1 MSLNKNTGI
10 LIDRA
15 INELRTGRPIVLEDK
30 GKFWLFYNIEHAK
43 KNILNQFKKIQQKET
58 YLLITKQKAKQLI
71 SNKIKSNIFFEI
83 DTNFNHS
90 KLQDLFINPANS
102 NDPLNLKKLSFKNAK
117 NLQNYA
123 LELSKNAKLIP
134 SLIFK
139 KIDPKFYNDIDNL
152 ILKTGLLKFNYSD
165 LANQNRHI
173 SDSIKLV
180 SSAKVPLPYVEDT
193 IFKIFKSYI
202 GSQQHMAIIINP
214 KKIKKTTNIR
224 IHSACFTGDIFHS
237 LKCDCGEQLNQ
248 SITYMSKN
256 NGGIILYLDQEGRG
270 IGLAN
275 KMRAYSLQ
283 SRGLDTI
290 DADHN
295 IGFLDDERDFS
306 VASKILSLLN
316 VKLVNII
323 TNNPLKM
330 SAIKKAGI
338 KINNQVNTKPTINK
352 YNKNYFKTRVKK
364 TSYRLK
370 IAVYSF

>member
-15 INELRTGRPIVLEDK
+15 INELRTGRPIVLEEK
-30 GKFWLFYNIEHAK
+30 GNYWIFYNIEHATK
-43 KNILNQFKKIQQKET
+43 IIINKFKSIQDKET
-58 YLLITKQKAKQLI
+58 YLLITKQKAKQLLPI
-71 SNKIKSNIFFEI
+71 KSNSNIFFQVNS
-83 DTNFNHS
+83 NFNHS
-90 KLQDLFINPANS
+90 KFQDLFLNPANK
-102 NDPLNLKKLSFKNAK
+102 NNILNLKTLNPMKSKLFH
-117 NLQNYA
+117 NYA
-123 LELSKNAKLIP
+123 LDLSKNAKLIP

-139 KIDPKFYNDIDNL
+139 KVKSKFNDDIDSVL
-152 ILKTGLLKFNYSD
+152 SDMGLLKFNYSD
-165 LANQNRHI
+165 LINQNKHI

-180 SSAKVPLPYVEDT
+180 SSANVPLPYVEDSS
-193 IFKIFKSYI
+193 FKIYKSYI

-214 KKIKKTTNIR
+214 KKIKKTTNLR
-224 IHSACFTGDIFHS
+224 IHSACFTGDVFHS
-237 LKCDCGEQLNQ
+237 LKCDCGEQLNN

-283 SRGLDTI
+283 SKGLDTI

-306 VASKILSLLN
+306 VASKILSLLE
-316 VKLVNII
+316 VKNVNII

-330 SAIKKAGI
+330 SAIKKLELKLLI
-338 KINNQVNTKPTINK
+338 KLIQNLQ
-352 YNKNYFKTRVKK
+352 
-364 TSYRLK
+364 
-370 IAVYSF
+370 